1 MVFYKNSF
9 RTKATPILYKILI
22 VVCLVSCAQK
32 KDDQM
37 EKQKQIQEQLGK
49 LNSLLRDSTFAIA
62 FAKGQDS
69 AYYSSQKQ
77 DIPAFEDDNQKIKK
91 SFKEEKIAI
100 NLAGFYAVECGIG
113 VLITHK
119 DGTPLQWLQKIVN
132 KKTDS
137 GEVLL
142 LNRFANATW
151 KTGQPFRNLSRIKR
165 DNFIVANYLSEA
177 ETKKDYDQVIAAASK
192 LLDSLKAY
200 QSSSKEEQFKEISR
214 FMKDKKYALEMAQY
228 MEAAYYTAENK
239 PVPPFVSPA
248 EDTVTIEKNAF
259 DEKVATNLAAFY
271 ALECGLSYLAASNNE
286 LPSDVLLSIING
298 SIAEKDKQLL
308 ERFANATWK
317 AGQPFRNLDRI
328 SKDNFTPFYFLSAE
342 EIEKDWVQIKTAAI
356 MLKKIL

>member
-1 MVFYKNSF
+1 M
-9 RTKATPILYKILI
+9 KATSILYKILI
-22 VVCLVSCAQK
+22 IVCLASCAQK

-77 DIPAFEDDNQKIKK
+77 AIPAFEDDNQKIKK

-100 NLAGFYAVECGIG
+100 NLAAFYAVECGIG
-113 VLITHK
+113 VFINQK
-119 DGTPLQWLQKIVN
+119 DGTPVQLLQKIVN

-142 LNRFANATW
+142 LSRFANATW
-151 KTGQPFRNLSRIKR
+151 KTGQPFRNLNRIKR
-165 DNFIVANYLSEA
+165 ENFIVANYLSEA
-177 ETKKDYDQVIAAASK
+177 ETKKDYDQVMAAASK

-200 QSSSKEEQFKEISR
+200 ESSSKEEQFKEISHLL
-214 FMKDKKYALEMAQY
+214 KNKQYALEMAQD

-239 PVPPFVSPA
+239 PVPPFVSLA
-248 EDTVTIEKNAF
+248 EDTATIEKNAF
-259 DEKVATNLAAFY
+259 DEKVATNLAGFY

-286 LPSDVLLSIING
+286 LPSDVLQSIINE
-298 SIAEKDKQLL
+298 SITEKDKQLL

-317 AGQPFRNLDRI
+317 ASQPFRNLDRI

-356 MLKKIL
+356 MLKKML